1 MNESNVNDGPHG
13 EPPSESP
20 DKVPV
25 LVPKCAKQFLVIP
38 DVDRVDDS
46 HDGFVMTRA
55 KAADA

>member
-25 LVPKCAKQFLVIP
+25 LVLNAQNSFSSSPMLIVLTIRTT
-38 DVDRVDDS
+38 VL
-46 HDGFVMTRA
+46 
-55 KAADA
+55 